1 MTTDNITFSLDG
13 KTAVVT
19 GGGRGLGRELA
30 FGLARHGANVV
41 ITGRTEETLRQTV
54 EEIKAHGGVA
64 DFACADVSSEEDLIQ
79 LRDHVRKAHGRA
91 DILVNNAGVNPYY
104 KSPEHTSIEE
114 WKEIIDVNLTG
125 VFLCSRIFGEDM
137 IKNRGG
143 GIISISSIAGQVGLP
158 RTTAYCAAKGG
169 VELMTRS
176 LALDW
181 AQYGIRVNT
190 VAPGYF
196 ESDLTRGLKNNESL
210 AQSVIDKTPL
220 GRFGQL
226 RDFVGAVVFLASPAS
241 AYVTGQT
248 IGVDGG
254 WTAA

>member
-1 MTTDNITFSLDG
+1 M
-13 KTAVVT
+13 VT
-19 GGGRGLGRELA
+19 GGGRGLGRA
-30 FGLARHGANVV
+30 IAIGLARRGAKVM
-41 ITGRTEETLRQTV
+41 ITGRTEENLRRTV
-54 EEIKAHGGVA
+54 EDIRADDGEA
-64 DFACADVSSEEDLIQ
+64 DFARADVSSEDDL
-79 LRDHVRKAHGRA
+79 LRLREHVRSSFRTT

-104 KSPEHTSIEE
+104 KRPEHTSYRE
-114 WKEIIDVNLTG
+114 WTEIIDVNLTG

-137 IKNRGG
+137 IAQGG
-143 GIISISSIAGQVGLP
+143 GSIISISSIAGRVGLP

-181 AQYGIRVNT
+181 AQYGVRINT

-196 ESDLTRGLKNNESL
+196 ESDLTRGLQKNEALS
-210 AQSVIDKTPL
+210 QSIVDKTPL
-220 GRFGQL
+220 GRIGQL
-226 RDFVGAVVFLASPAS
+226 SDFVGAVVFLASPAS